1 MPDTA
6 HATARD
12 DRHQPRRRK
21 FLYLATGAVAAT
33 GGAAAV
39 WPLID
44 SLNPNADDI
53 ALLPISYN
61 LRAVRTG
68 GPT

>member
-6 HATARD
+6 HTAARD

-44 SLNPNADDI
+44 SLSPDADTI
-53 ALLPISYN
+53 ARFPVSYD
-61 LRAVRTG
+61 LREVRTG